1 MATFQTMI
9 SIPELSE
16 ITLDSWYKFLIT
28 LRSAELGAHI
38 GPTSAAIVAFWS
50 TLSPPARE
58 TARQALDYIIHVE
71 DVSIR
76 EYLRDIVD
84 LSVIQELRPLSVELK
99 RLRGSTSPKEELRRI
114 LEQSGSDNLTV
125 VLQALQ
131 ELKSFLL
138 LEGQGRYFQEIT
150 SGDMFDPMVGH
161 ILASLLSAACRDNGE
176 SGESL
181 RRLSFECIGLLGA
194 IDPDRC
200 EIPSQ
205 TTNLVVL
212 KNFTDEEEAI
222 VFAIHLIQDLLVG
235 SFRSTS
241 DIKYQNFLAYS
252 IQELLT
258 FCRFTPAVVADRGTS
273 VSVKTRKLWNSLPKH
288 VLETVTPLL
297 EARYTL
303 TERSSQV
310 VQLPIYPA
318 QSTYREWI
326 QLWATHLISRTSGPM
341 AQRLFGV
348 FRSAV
353 RSKDVVVAHHLLPHL
368 VLHTLLSGNDDDA
381 HGVRTEMITVLE
393 DQVNNESHSPS
404 DKKLLSAQVRG
415 FLKKEFGPIKFFR
428 LFSCF

>member
-1 MATFQTMI
+1 MI

-16 ITLDSWYKFLIT
+16 TTLDSWYKFLIT
-28 LRSAELGAHI
+28 LRPAELGAHI
-38 GPTSAAIVAFWS
+38 GPTSAAIVAFWNI
-50 TLSPPARE
+50 LSLSARE

-76 EYLRDIVD
+76 NYLREIVD
-84 LSVIQELRPLSVELK
+84 LSIIKELQPLSVELK
-99 RLRGSTSPKEELRRI
+99 RLRGSTSPQEDLRRI
-114 LEQSGSDNLTV
+114 LEQSSSDNLTV

-131 ELKSFLL
+131 ELKTFLMFG
-138 LEGQGRYFQEIT
+138 ENGKYIQEIT

-176 SGESL
+176 SGEPL

-200 EIPSQ
+200 EISPR

-258 FCRFTPAVVADRGTS
+258 FCRFTPAIVADRGSS
-273 VSVKTRKLWNSLPKH
+273 VSFKTRKLWNSLPKH

-303 TERSSQV
+303 TERSSQE

-326 QLWATHLISRTSGPM
+326 QLWVTHLISRTSGPM
-341 AQRLFGV
+341 SQKLFGV

-368 VLHTLLSGNDDDA
+368 VLHILLSGNDDDA
-381 HGVRTEMITVLE
+381 HVVRTEMITVLE
-393 DQVNNESHSPS
+393 DQVDTGSHSPS
-404 DKKLLSAQVRG
+404 DKKLLSAQVREL
-415 FLKKEFGPIKFFR
+415 FEKMFRPLKMY
-428 LFSCF
+428 